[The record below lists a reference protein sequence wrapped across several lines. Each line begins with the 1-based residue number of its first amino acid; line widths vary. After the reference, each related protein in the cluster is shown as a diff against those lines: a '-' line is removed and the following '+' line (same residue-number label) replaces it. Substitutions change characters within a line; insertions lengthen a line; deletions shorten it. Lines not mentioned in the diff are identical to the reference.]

1 MAKYNY
7 KCEECEEE
15 VAVIMPIAD
24 FLKLTLDGQLYVGE
38 CKNCNTQSKFVR
50 IFKESSS
57 RISKGKAELIA
68 EAKDGARKMVH
79 KINMGDS
86 KAIRDIYGED
96 N

>member
-15 VAVIMPIAD
+15 VVITMPITD

-38 CKNCNTQSKFVR
+38 CKVCNIRSKFVR
-50 IFKESSS
+50 IFKKSSS
-57 RISKGKAELIA
+57 RISKGKAELID
-68 EAKDGARKMVH
+68 EAKEEAREMVH

-86 KAIRDIYGED
+86 KAIRDIYGDD